1 MTYKKQ
7 GEIMFKLII
16 LKLIGLC
23 LLGGFIFELNNSIIN
38 FELLSKIVFTYIIY
52 KALIYSSIFVFK
64 AEYRSVSR
72 LNLFA
77 RK

>member
-1 MTYKKQ
+1 
-7 GEIMFKLII
+7 MFKLII

-64 AEYRSVSR
+64 TEYRSVSR

>member
-7 GEIMFKLII
+7 GEIMFKLVI

-23 LLGGFIFELNNSIIN
+23 LLGGFILELNNDILNLDFLIKII
-38 FELLSKIVFTYIIY
+38 FTYILY
-52 KALIYSSIFVFK
+52 KTLIYSSIFVFK
-64 AEYRSVSR
+64 AESKGVSR